1 VEWQAAEKLAQKRE
15 QENATSENPALR
27 HSFSERH
34 NHEIKMAIF
43 RKDSSLSNDVFESL
57 DAPCSGTLDETCR
70 PETVVE
76 ESSCVTSPTTEPPV
90 SSMEVECREVIESLP
105 VKAGMINL
113 YLQSLI
119 LFFICL
125 GLTLRTTWLFNGLQ
139 RSLPP
144 PKEGGYVFACV
155 CLSVRP
161 LDYWKSYEQILM
173 KFFGGMGRGARNN
186 SLDSGGDF

>member
-1 VEWQAAEKLAQKRE
+1 MWPYLLGVYQLDNTDDECRTQDEDSQKHYEKLIVEWQAAEKLAQKRE

-125 GLTLRTTWLFNGLQ
+125 GLTLRTT
-139 RSLPP
+139 
-144 PKEGGYVFACV
+144 
-155 CLSVRP
+155 
-161 LDYWKSYEQILM
+161 
-173 KFFGGMGRGARNN
+173 
-186 SLDSGGDF
+186 